1 MSEGKGCQRD
11 RNARKIDIS
20 EGEGVSEIEMSETSL
35 ERLKD
40 GLWVESLTREV
51 NIWTMGKEASQ

>member
-20 EGEGVSEIEMSETSL
+20 EGEGGQRDRDV
-35 ERLKD
+35 RNF
-40 GLWVESLTREV
+40 TREV
-51 NIWTMGKEASQ
+51 KRWTVGGKLD